1 MKNKAEEFRK
11 RLREVGAYSKE
22 ETEFLKKVKNKSEQG
37 KMNEKYTFIPTAKEF
52 KENYEE
58 LKNKGADQ
66 KSAPLCKIKLLQF
79 REKVG

>member
-52 KENYEE
+52 EEHINATLGIGILNNQIDDDKEIE
-58 LKNKGADQ
+58 
-66 KSAPLCKIKLLQF
+66 
-79 REKVG
+79 

>member
-52 KENYEE
+52 K
-58 LKNKGADQ
+58 
-66 KSAPLCKIKLLQF
+66 
-79 REKVG
+79 